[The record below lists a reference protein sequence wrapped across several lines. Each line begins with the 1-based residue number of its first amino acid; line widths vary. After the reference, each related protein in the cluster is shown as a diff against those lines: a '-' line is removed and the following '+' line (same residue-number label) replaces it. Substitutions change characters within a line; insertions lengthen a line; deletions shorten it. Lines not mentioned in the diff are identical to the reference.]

1 MRNIYFAIIAFL
13 LVSITAN
20 AQECGVIYVSPNGA
34 GSGLTGTKANPANL
48 LHGLSLVNS
57 GNNKIYLATGLYTI
71 SNPITIPSDVTI
83 EGGFNSGD
91 WSKSNA
97 AESIIYRDNS
107 NVDLLGNALVALKA
121 TVASNFRLQDLK
133 IEVEDAPTAQGSVYG
148 IYLYVCSN
156 YQIVR
161 CKVITGEGGDGAVVN
176 MAGADGLPGAP
187 GVTGTQG
194 NGDSGAFGTGG
205 DGGSGGGT
213 NGGTLGSGGVSD
225 AQSGLAG
232 GIPSSSRAGGGG
244 GGGAAGGVGSNDGGT
259 GGDGGGFLGANTSG
273 GAKGNNQGSAN
284 CNSISDC
291 NNDLSGDPGGNGANG
306 ANGANG
312 GTGNPGLHFNGF
324 FNPGSGA
331 QGADGTGGQGGKGG
345 GGGGGEDNPSCVEG
359 SGSGGGGGGGGG
371 EGGEGG
377 PGGQGGGSSYCI
389 YTVGN
394 GVNGYVT
401 NCNLQHGVPGTG
413 SAGGPG
419 GQGGAGGLGGFGG
432 SFDDGDIG
440 CGGDG
445 GKGGDGGDGGAG
457 GIGPDGESQGVH
469 HDGIPAT
476 VSGNTVPGNP
486 PVITVNNPGCVN
498 AAVTFSG
505 SINATWD
512 FGAGATPQTATGTW
526 PPAVTYS
533 TTGRKTIIYN
543 GVTFTDYINIYN
555 NSSGLNLPSISASL
569 NTINQ
574 GCPVKFSTSLNATSY
589 SWNFGSEATPPY
601 DFGATLT
608 TTGNVVFNTPGTYTV
623 YLTVPTSCCGDLV
636 DSIVIT
642 VNPFGLTLT
651 PDPSARVC
659 EGETVTFTASSGFS
673 SYAFMNGN
681 ITAQTGSSNTYSNP
695 NLASGSDMSVVA
707 VAQGCTL
714 TSNVVVYS
722 VDSTPAVALGNDLS
736 ICSLATLT
744 LDASS
749 FASYLWSPGNETT
762 QTITAGTGTYSV
774 TVTDANGCNGSDEIN
789 ITASSNTLTPA
800 ITPAGPLSLC
810 AGTTALLNAGN
821 GYTSYLWS
829 PGNETTQTITAGTG
843 TYSVAVTDA
852 NGCNGTDEIIITAN
866 GNVTPV
872 VSPSGPFSLCAG
884 ENVTLSAGSGYDTY
898 LWSPGNATTQTVT
911 VNSSGDYSVTVSD
924 NGCNGTSNSV
934 AVDFAAAVTPT
945 IVVNGNNLCVPDT
958 FATYQW
964 LFNGNDIISA
974 NDNCYNITESGIFT
988 VEVTTNEGCPGMAN
1002 AVNLSYIGVEE
1013 QDFASHISVY
1023 PNPTDGNIVV
1033 ELEFDQPENLIIRL
1047 SDVTGREINDPIQ
1060 LESVR
1065 NLRKEISFAEFAEGF
1080 YFLVLEKNDV
1090 RLVKKVLKK

>member
-1 MRNIYFAIIAFL
+1 MRNIYFSIIAFL

-34 GSGLTGTKANPANL
+34 GSGVTGSKANPANL
-48 LHGLSLVNS
+48 LHGLSLINS

-71 SNPITIPSDVTI
+71 SNPVTIPSDVTI
-83 EGGFNSGD
+83 EGGFNSAD

-97 AESIIYRDNS
+97 AESIIHRDNS
-107 NVDLLGNALVALKA
+107 NVDLLGNALIALKG

-133 IEVEDAPTAQGSVYG
+133 IEVDDATTAQGSVYG

-156 YQIVR
+156 YKIVR
-161 CKVITGEGGDGAVVN
+161 CKIITGEGGDGAIVN
-176 MAGADGLPGAP
+176 TTGADGLPGAP
-187 GVTGTQG
+187 GVNGTEG

-259 GGDGGGFLGANTSG
+259 GGDGEGFLGANTSG

-324 FNPGSGA
+324 FNPGTGA

-401 NCNLQHGVPGTG
+401 NCSLQHGVSGTG

-457 GIGPDGESQGVH
+457 GMGPDGESQGVH

-486 PVITVNNPGCVN
+486 TVITINNPGCVN

-505 SINATWD
+505 SINAAWD

-526 PPAVTYS
+526 PPAVAYS

-574 GCPVKFSTSLNATSY
+574 GCPVKFSTTLNATSY

-623 YLTVPTSCCGDLV
+623 YLTVPTSCCGDVV

-651 PDPSARVC
+651 PDPSASVC
-659 EGETVTFTASSGFS
+659 DGETVTFTASSGFS

-681 ITAQTGSSNTYSNP
+681 TTAQTGSSNTYSNP
-695 NLASGSDMSVVA
+695 NLAGGSDMSVVA

-714 TSNVVVYS
+714 TSNVVVYT
-722 VDSTPAVALGNDLS
+722 VYPNPIVELGADTI
-736 ICSLATLT
+736 ICEQATTT
-744 LDASS
+744 LDAGS
-749 FASYLWSPGNETT
+749 FVSYLWSPGNETT
-762 QTITAGTGTYSV
+762 QTISAGTGSYSV
-774 TVTDANGCNGSDEIN
+774 AVIDANGCSGSDDIN
-789 ITASSNTLTPA
+789 ITASSNLTPL
-800 ITPAGPLSLC
+800 ISPAGPISLC
-810 AGTTALLNAGN
+810 AGNTVVLDAGS
-821 GYTSYLWS
+821 GYATYLWS
-829 PGNETTQTITAGTG
+829 PGGETTQTITVNSADN
-843 TYSVAVTDA
+843 YSVYVTNS
-852 NGCNGTDEIIITAN
+852 NGC
-866 GNVTPV
+866 
-872 VSPSGPFSLCAG
+872 
-884 ENVTLSAGSGYDTY
+884 Y
-898 LWSPGNATTQTVT
+898 
-911 VNSSGDYSVTVSD
+911 
-924 NGCNGTSNSV
+924 GTSNTV
-934 AVDFAAAVTPT
+934 AVDFFASVIPT

-974 NDNCYNITESGIFT
+974 NDNCYDITESGIFT
-988 VEVTTNEGCPGMAN
+988 VEVTTNEGCPGIAN

-1013 QDFASHISVY
+1013 QDFANHIYVY
-1023 PNPTDGNIVV
+1023 PNPTDGNIVL
-1033 ELEFDQPENLIIRL
+1033 ELEFDQPEKLIIRL
-1047 SDVTGREINDPIQ
+1047 NDLTGREINEPIQ
-1060 LESVR
+1060 FESVR
-1065 NLRKEISFAEFAEGF
+1065 NLRKEISFAEFTEGF